1 MRVGSLSRIGYKAE
15 KQGILQK
22 NGNAPDFCQEHFS
35 FYKIGGLTM
44 NDLLLQKYNEYIRL
58 KNCRAEY
65 QLSNG
70 MAIDFTY
77 KEENLIHLLGLHKL
91 TDIQLVQLFNDKSNK
106 KW

>member
-15 KQGILQK
+15 KQGTLQK

-35 FYKIGGLTM
+35 FYKIGELTM

-77 KEENLIHLLGLHKL
+77 KEENFTLYAPDNQIIV
-91 TDIQLVQLFNDKSNK
+91 TDSF
-106 KW
+106 